1 MLRTGIFSSLRVQQQ
16 QFVAA
21 SPASIP
27 SFSSSFSPSS
37 FLFTSLRTHYSN
49 FLKAGGFARTNHKQ
63 SGPIRRRTDLAK
75 KAASRKARFQKQ
87 MPTSRMMKGG
97 S

>member
-16 QFVAA
+16 QFVA
-21 SPASIP
+21 SPVVSTTTP
-27 SFSSSFSPSS
+27 SSS

-63 SGPIRRRTDLAK
+63 SGPIRRKTDLAK

-87 MPTSRMMKGG
+87 MPAARMMKGG